1 MNLFN
6 ITGKNIKLVNAY
18 EVLDS
23 RGFPTVACEVTLVNG
38 IKAKAMVPSGA
49 STGSKEALE
58 LRDGDKKRYNGKG
71 VLKAVQNV
79 NRIIG
84 PQIVGMN
91 VCKQFDID
99 NFMIK
104 LDGTTGKT
112 KYGANAILAI
122 SMAVAKAAAKA
133 CKQPLYMY
141 LRSLVAQCKDNQEFC
156 LPVPML
162 NVINGGAHADNTI
175 DFQEFM
181 FMPIGAKT
189 MRHACQIAS
198 ECFHTLGKIL
208 KSKGL
213 NTSKGDEGG
222 YAPLLKNAEEA
233 LELMVEAIKTAG
245 YKPGV
250 DGDVAIALDCAASEL
265 YDEVNK
271 VYVFKKAL
279 SSGNMNKKQATM
291 TSDEMINYLVELT
304 KKYPIISIED
314 GLAEN
319 DWQGFAKLTSLIG
332 NKVQI
337 VGDDLYCTNPE
348 ILKEGIAKKATN
360 AILIKLNQ
368 IGTLSETIQTIQ
380 TARHNNPVWSAVVS
394 HRSGE
399 TEDTFIADL
408 TVSLNCGQI
417 KTGSMSRSERISKY
431 NRLMEI
437 EDELTNVRAIYL
449 GAATFKNLGS
459 KNEIKH

>member
-1 MNLFN
+1 
-6 ITGKNIKLVNAY
+6 
-18 EVLDS
+18 
-23 RGFPTVACEVTLVNG
+23 
-38 IKAKAMVPSGA
+38 
-49 STGSKEALE
+49 
-58 LRDGDKKRYNGKG
+58 
-71 VLKAVQNV
+71 
-79 NRIIG
+79 
-84 PQIVGMN
+84 
-91 VCKQFDID
+91 
-99 NFMIK
+99 
-104 LDGTTGKT
+104 
-112 KYGANAILAI
+112 
-122 SMAVAKAAAKA
+122 
-133 CKQPLYMY
+133 
-141 LRSLVAQCKDNQEFC
+141 
-156 LPVPML
+156 
-162 NVINGGAHADNTI
+162 
-175 DFQEFM
+175 
-181 FMPIGAKT
+181 
-189 MRHACQIAS
+189 
-198 ECFHTLGKIL
+198 
-208 KSKGL
+208 
-213 NTSKGDEGG
+213 
-222 YAPLLKNAEEA
+222 
-233 LELMVEAIKTAG
+233 
-245 YKPGV
+245 
-250 DGDVAIALDCAASEL
+250 
-265 YDEVNK
+265 
-271 VYVFKKAL
+271 
-279 SSGNMNKKQATM
+279 MNKKQATM